1 MPSPLPHHASDAPD
15 GAMTL
20 SRLSAALK
28 AQLAPLGSEARDVAR
43 IIIEDLLGYDATA
56 VVVNG
61 DRVLQEATVSRLSRA
76 AARVVAGEPVQYVVG
91 KARFAGLDF
100 IVTPATLIPRPE
112 TEALTD
118 MIIDDAGREPDL
130 RVLDVGT
137 GSGCIAIT
145 LARAL
150 RFARVEAVDIS
161 AEALAVAADNARRL
175 RAKVQFTCADALA
188 MRLDCEAYDI
198 IVSNPPYVCSCE
210 AAEMDRR
217 VLDHEPHSA
226 LFVPDDDPLLFYRAI
241 AEQALRALRPGG
253 KLYFEINPLHSA
265 AMATMLTA
273 MGYDGVA
280 LHRDYLGRVRYATAT
295 KPHRDA

>member
-1 MPSPLPHHASDAPD
+1 
-15 GAMTL
+15 MTL
-20 SRLSAALK
+20 ARLSAALK

-56 VVVNG
+56 VIVNG
-61 DRVLQEATVSRLSRA
+61 DRVLQEATVERLRRA

-91 KARFAGLDF
+91 KARFAGMDF
-100 IVTPATLIPRPE
+100 AVTPATLIPRPE

-118 MIIDDAGREPDL
+118 MIIDDAAREPDMS
-130 RVLDVGT
+130 VLDVGT

-161 AEALAVAADNARRL
+161 ADALAVAADNARRL
-175 RAKVQFTCADALA
+175 RAKVHFTCADALA
-188 MRLDCEAYDI
+188 LSLDSEAYDI
-198 IVSNPPYVCSCE
+198 IVSNPPYVCCSE
-210 AAEMDRR
+210 AAEMDSR

-265 AMATMLTA
+265 AMVSMLSA
-273 MGYDGVA
+273 MGYDDVA
-280 LHRDYLGRVRYATAT
+280 LHRDYLGRERYATAI
-295 KPHRDA
+295 KPHTDA

>member
-1 MPSPLPHHASDAPD
+1 
-15 GAMTL
+15 MTL

-217 VLDHEPHSA
+217 VLDHDRSHTA
-226 LFVPDDDPLLFYRAI
+226 RC
-241 AEQALRALRPGG
+241 
-253 KLYFEINPLHSA
+253 LYQMTTRCSFTAPSPSRLSELCAPA
-265 AMATMLTA
+265 ASCIS
-273 MGYDGVA
+273 
-280 LHRDYLGRVRYATAT
+280 
-295 KPHRDA
+295 K